1 MRECPVAE
9 KFPVRF
15 IGILS
20 FKWRSC
26 FKADHKECLSVKYI
40 FKNLP
45 CPLSFMTLMFVIIF
59 GVRKRFIFHN
69 FQSQYTASVAIQS
82 LVPGGEQTKDPCVII
97 GNELISAPWE
107 YTIAVSTNGHKNNR
121 CPSFSVR
128 FLCYRVNNTQ
138 RSRSL
143 MGYFLLNFWTAK
155 SAISVTFSHA
165 KFNAKLCSGRLTVL
179 EDPIVLYG

>member
-15 IGILS
+15 IGVLS
-20 FKWRSC
+20 GGRVSKQIIKNASLSNTFLKIYHVLCHLWRW
-26 FKADHKECLSVKYI
+26 CLSLFSVSENVL
-40 FKNLP
+40 F
-45 CPLSFMTLMFVIIF
+45 
-59 GVRKRFIFHN
+59 FHN

-107 YTIAVSTNGHKNNR
+107 CTIAVSTNGHKNNG
-121 CPSFSVR
+121 CPSFSLG
-128 FLCYRVNNTQ
+128 FLCYRVKNAQ

-143 MGYFLLNFWTAK
+143 ICYFLLNFRTAT
-155 SAISVTFSHA
+155 SAISVTFSRA
-165 KFNAKLCSGRLTVL
+165 K
-179 EDPIVLYG
+179 